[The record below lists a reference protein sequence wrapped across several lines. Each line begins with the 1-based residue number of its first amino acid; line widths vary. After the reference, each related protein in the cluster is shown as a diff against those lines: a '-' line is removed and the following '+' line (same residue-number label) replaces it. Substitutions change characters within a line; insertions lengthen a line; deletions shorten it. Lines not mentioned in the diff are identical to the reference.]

1 MENSWQ
7 VKCGSSTQTMASST
21 SQEPRNQIEMDSGHY
36 IYSHAVHDLR
46 SAVQGRVQ
54 DLMTPNIQ
62 NINSSRLAHD
72 ELGNS
77 FLALLSGP
85 PSLSQCD
92 FQEPS
97 NSKAFRAS
105 SSKLAI
111 DGSGLTM
118 HAVGS
123 GVSPIV
129 SGPPSEH
136 QSNQN
141 MQNGANRFFAV
152 SSRAPV
158 NSNFDSNFVLH
169 DGIQAANLSLPGSD
183 LAKAVI
189 HKLVPGNEKAKDS
202 SSMKGEWHQTSSANA
217 RKLRNSTIS
226 MSEKVPL
233 DTNSSLSNQSSICT
247 SGCPRIICLGASG
260 DLLLS
265 NTGLLGIVCSCHCFH
280 MSVANFCEHLG
291 LCDVNPGD
299 VVRMESGETIA
310 RWRKL
315 YFQKFGIRVPDDR
328 SGWDWPEALSAAAG
342 LVNSSVSTPNIPSN
356 SDLAKLV
363 GSSGGLSG
371 QPLDNIGIP
380 KNARTDQSLVID
392 ALHDKEQRYG
402 QDSSNYLLKGLV
414 NSFQS
419 NLGES
424 RCSTVS
430 KFVDRG
436 TNSSLHSISGYIDS
450 PVQSRN
456 VSIVHPASQ
465 ISRTVDKNYDVSKIE
480 NPHNGVMAARIAT
493 PSNIELRLGQP
504 YQQSHSSGNSVPSVI
519 GSKLLETFVG
529 SSKSLFL
536 QQMIHSATNCEEKGE
551 SRQYFQCSAGLSN
564 LSVRKEQSQLNLGN
578 HVCGLSNAMDAA
590 TLEKFEGN
598 VIRSSVVPLPA
609 HFTSPPERNANCKA
623 DNNIVSSDHIVPKS
637 LYCES
642 HTQKSE
648 LVSVPWSLRNG
659 SERQFNVSEF
669 GFLKFADKG
678 KAVGC
683 TADGSYASTDSEFR
697 IQKQLVEPGMST
709 GAMAASND
717 LCFSDVHQKS
727 PNSHQSSGV
736 PPEAFDTRNHFYHPE
751 KPPCIGSS
759 GHINHAV
766 LRSMVT
772 PADSGK
778 ILQSQVVSMAFPSA
792 TSTSI
797 GGMIPAASK
806 PERIDASPFL
816 LDDDMR
822 LLALRQIVELSKQQ
836 HALSSHGMD
845 REKGRLGSLSNANIQ
860 HPFIDDPL
868 TFGEQRLGPNL
879 TTQQIVSEVAMA
891 SSSSGAFTRLGV
903 NIEKSVPV
911 TGLNNFCDF
920 STLKQGN
927 PINSREIDLQYQFP
941 RNPLPNKQ
949 LSFRSENATQSSE
962 CVKCC
967 HGVPC
972 RYFQCRCNFA
982 GYTKCFGEHCES
994 RVGSSLKSFNELV
1007 QNVNAEASVLVAS
1020 EFVKDQ
1026 AVPQGKSTSLDQ
1038 RGKLKGELPKNIVCH
1053 TSQWRDVPSKFKG
1066 VSDVTCLDQSPDMLD
1081 SRAHIESQVG
1091 DAAAKGSYG
1100 TSRIP
1105 DSLKDQEMSNVSSGC
1120 SSAAAVTQAS
1130 VQVNNMDSSTVN
1142 AGNTRYM
1149 NNLVVDEGSGID
1161 KCWSSDDAFE
1171 SERSAEFLGAN
1182 CKTKFSKEGSSKV
1195 INNHPSRSL
1204 LDELKLIDSMTWKK
1218 GRNQIHTRP
1227 IVHGKINLKK
1237 IVRGSK
1243 TGKRKKAK
1251 KLTTLEAT
1259 SPAGGPSLVNYEY
1272 FPKGTGTFEPC
1283 VSKDVEDP
1291 STQETYTT
1299 GAFSNCTLS
1308 KCGRST
1314 LSSSNELSR
1323 KRDLHIICNGRDGND
1338 DCLLEM
1344 SQNTDPCKIHEFS
1357 SSKKVRKAWTSDCI
1371 RRSQMEELT
1380 YSDPEDTVRCNSV
1393 GSMKASSSHELN
1405 ICYRR
1410 ARPVVCG
1417 KYGEISSGK
1426 LDEDE
1431 SRPVKIVPLSRV
1443 LKSARR
1449 CTLPKNCKPKPIIL
1463 NELIKCSNSEAD
1475 FNGFSDLKKEEV
1487 IGIHQASFC
1496 SEMNID
1502 TTVKGGIQCTNGNE
1516 ISSDELTISEKESD
1530 HKSKKGCSV
1539 LNSNVHS
1546 KLKLKN
1552 RKRSLFELTVKGKES
1567 CSGSFPLVKISKGM
1581 PKVEQ
1586 QKTLKNAEGS
1596 KHQVRGLCKVNIEKS
1611 SQEHRSLSIMD
1622 SDAFC
1627 CVCGGSNKDEINCLL
1642 ECSRCFIKVHQA
1654 CYGVSRVPK
1663 GHWYCRPCRT
1673 SSKDIVCVLCGYGGG
1688 AMTLAL
1694 RSRMIVKSLLKAWNF
1709 ESECRSKNAVSA
1721 TKIMEGDLDVL
1732 HFSGSI
1738 HEVQFPVLRPFDIEP
1753 STAAIWKVDLQK
1765 QLDISQNSSPCVN
1778 NLRIHNSVTDGV
1790 LDSTVK
1796 QWIHMVCGLWTP
1808 GTRCP
1813 NVDTMS
1819 AFDVSGASHPKANVV
1834 CSICSRPGGSC
1845 IQCRVANCRVKFH
1858 PWCAH
1863 QKGLL
1868 QSEVEGVENESVGFY
1883 GRCLLHAT
1891 LLLRESGSDPIDIK
1905 LESAVEKEE
1914 LTCARIEGYKGR
1926 KRDGFWYNRYG
1937 QSNGKSGCL
1946 VPQEQLNAWIHING
1960 QKSSPQGI
1968 QKLPVSDIESDCRKE
1983 YTRYRQSKGW
1993 KHLVVYKS
2001 GIHALGLYTSRFISR
2016 GEMVVEYVGEI
2027 VGLRVA
2033 DKRENEYQSGRKLQY
2048 KSACYFFRIDK
2059 EHIIDATCKGGIAR
2073 FVNHSCLPNCV
2084 ARVISVRNEKKVVFF
2099 AERDIYPGEEITYD
2113 YHFNHEDE
2121 GKKIPC
2127 FCNSKNC
2134 RRYLN

>member
-7 VKCGSSTQTMASST
+7 VKCGPSTQSMASSV

-36 IYSHAVHDLR
+36 FYPHVVHDLR

-54 DLMTPNIQ
+54 DPVTPNIQ
-62 NINSSRLAHD
+62 NINSCRLVPA

-85 PSLSQCD
+85 PSLLQCD

-97 NSKAFRAS
+97 NSKTFRAS
-105 SSKLAI
+105 SSKLEI
-111 DGSGLTM
+111 DGSGLTIG
-118 HAVGS
+118 AVGS
-123 GVSPIV
+123 GVSPIT
-129 SGPPSEH
+129 SGPQSER

-141 MQNGANRFFAV
+141 MQNGANISFTV
-152 SSRAPV
+152 SSRAAG
-158 NSNFDSNFVLH
+158 NSNFGSNSVLH

-183 LAKAVI
+183 LAVI
-189 HKLVPGNEKAKDS
+189 RKLVPGNEKAKDS
-202 SSMKGEWHQTSSANA
+202 SSMKGEWHKTSAANA
-217 RKLRNSTIS
+217 RKLRNPTIP

-233 DTNSSLSNQSSICT
+233 DANSSLYNQSSVCT
-247 SGCPRIICLGASG
+247 SGCPRVICLGASG

-265 NTGLLGIVCSCHCFH
+265 NTGLLGIVCSCHQFH
-280 MSVANFCEHLG
+280 MSVAKFCEHLG

-342 LVNSSVSTPNIPSN
+342 LVKSSVSMPNTPGNP
-356 SDLAKLV
+356 DLANLI
-363 GSSGGLSG
+363 GTSGGLIMSG
-371 QPLDNIGIP
+371 QPLDNIVFP

-414 NSFQS
+414 NSLQS
-419 NLGES
+419 NLCAS

-430 KFVDRG
+430 KFDDRG
-436 TNSSLHSISGYIDS
+436 TNSNLQSISGYIDS
-450 PVQSRN
+450 RVQSRN
-456 VSIVHPASQ
+456 SSITHPTSQ
-465 ISRTVDKNYDVSKIE
+465 NSRTVGKNYDVTKIE
-480 NPHNGVMAARIAT
+480 NSYDGVMAHRIAT

-504 YQQSHSSGNSVPSVI
+504 YQHSQSSGNSVPSVI
-519 GSKLLETFVG
+519 GPKLLDTLVG

-536 QQMIHSATNCEEKGE
+536 QQMIHNATNCEEKGE
-551 SRQYFQCSAGLSN
+551 SRQYIQGSAGLSN
-564 LSVRKEQSQLNLGN
+564 LSVREEQSRLNLGN
-578 HVCGLSNAMDAA
+578 HVCGLSNGMNAA

-598 VIRSSVVPLPA
+598 MTKNSVAPLLA
-609 HFTSPPERNANCKA
+609 HFNSPPERNANFIA
-623 DNNIVSSDHIVPKS
+623 DNNMVTSDHIVPKS

-642 HTQKSE
+642 YPPKSE
-648 LVSVPWSLRNG
+648 LVSVPWSVRNG

-669 GFLKFADKG
+669 GFFRFSDTG
-678 KAVGC
+678 KSVGC
-683 TADGSYASTDSEFR
+683 TADGSYASTDSDFK
-697 IQKQLVEPGMST
+697 IQKQLEKPVICT
-709 GAMAASND
+709 GATAASTD
-717 LCFSDVHQKS
+717 PCFSAVHDKGHY
-727 PNSHQSSGV
+727 SHQLSGV
-736 PPEAFDTRNHFYHPE
+736 PPDAFEARNHFYHPE
-751 KPPCIGSS
+751 KVPCLGSS
-759 GHINHAV
+759 GYIDHAV
-766 LRSMVT
+766 FRSVVA

-792 TSTSI
+792 TSTSVT
-797 GGMIPAASK
+797 GMIPAVSK
-806 PERIDASPFL
+806 PEGIDVSPYL

-836 HALSSHGMD
+836 HALSSLGMD
-845 REKGRLGSLSNANIQ
+845 REKGRLDNLSNVNVQ
-860 HPFIDDPL
+860 YPFADDPL

-879 TTQQIVSEVAMA
+879 RSQQNVSEVAMV
-891 SSSSGAFTRLGV
+891 SSPSGAFTRLGV
-903 NIEKSVPV
+903 NIEKSAPV

-927 PINSREIDLQYQFP
+927 PVNSREIDLQCQFP
-941 RNPLPNKQ
+941 LTPLPNKP

-962 CVKCC
+962 CPKCC

-972 RYFQCRCNFA
+972 RYFQGHCNYA
-982 GYTKCFGEHCES
+982 VYSKCLEHGES
-994 RVGSSLKSFNELV
+994 RVGSSQKSFNEQV
-1007 QNVNAEASVLVAS
+1007 PNVNDEAPVLVAS
-1020 EFVKDQ
+1020 EFVKDK
-1026 AVPQGKSTSLDQ
+1026 AGPQGKCNSLDQ
-1038 RGKLKGELPKNIVCH
+1038 RGKLKGQLPKNIVCH
-1053 TSQWRDVPSKFKG
+1053 AAQWRDVPSKFKG
-1066 VSDVTCLDQSPDMLD
+1066 VSGVTCLDQSPDMLD
-1081 SRAHIESQVG
+1081 SGGHIESEVG
-1091 DAAAKGSYG
+1091 DAATKGSYEI
-1100 TSRIP
+1100 TKIP
-1105 DSLKDQEMSNVSSGC
+1105 DSLKEQEISNVSSGC

-1130 VQVNNMDSSTVN
+1130 IQVNNMDSYTVN
-1142 AGNTRYM
+1142 AGNTRYV

-1161 KCWSSDDAFE
+1161 KCWSSDDALE

-1195 INNHPSRSL
+1195 TNNQPSRSL

-1218 GRNQIHTRP
+1218 GRNQIHTKP

-1237 IVRGSK
+1237 NERGFK
-1243 TGKRKKAK
+1243 TGKRKKAR
-1251 KLTTLEAT
+1251 KLKMLEAT
-1259 SPAGGPSLVNYEY
+1259 SPAGGPSLVPYEC
-1272 FPKGTGTFEPC
+1272 PKDSGTFEPSL
-1283 VSKDVEDP
+1283 SKDVEDP
-1291 STQETYTT
+1291 SAQETYTT
-1299 GAFSNCTLS
+1299 GAFSICTAS
-1308 KCGRST
+1308 KCERST
-1314 LSSSNELSR
+1314 LSSSKELSR
-1323 KRDLHIICNGRDGND
+1323 KRDLHMICNDRDGDD
-1338 DCLLEM
+1338 DCQIEM
-1344 SQNTDPCKIHEFS
+1344 NKNGNLCKIHELS
-1357 SSKKVRKAWTSDCI
+1357 SSKKVRRAWTSDCI
-1371 RRSQMEELT
+1371 RRSRMEELT
-1380 YSDPEDTVRCNSV
+1380 HSDTRDTARCKSV
-1393 GSMKASSSHELN
+1393 GSMMASSTHELN
-1405 ICYRR
+1405 ICYRK
-1410 ARPVVCG
+1410 AKPIVCG

-1426 LDEDE
+1426 LDEDA

-1443 LKSARR
+1443 LKTARR
-1449 CTLPKNCKPKPIIL
+1449 FTLPKNCKPKQTIL
-1463 NELIKCSNSEAD
+1463 TESTEFSDSEAD
-1475 FNGFSDLKKEEV
+1475 FGGFSDLKKEEE
-1487 IGIHQASFC
+1487 IGIHHASFYY
-1496 SEMNID
+1496 EMNID
-1502 TTVKGGIQCTNGNE
+1502 TTVKGGMLCTNGNK
-1516 ISSDELTISEKESD
+1516 ISADELTILENESD
-1530 HKSKKGCSV
+1530 HKSREGCSV
-1539 LNSNVHS
+1539 LNNNVHS

-1567 CSGSFPLVKISKGM
+1567 CSGSFPVVKISKCM
-1581 PKVEQ
+1581 HKVKQ
-1586 QKTLKNAEGS
+1586 QKTLKHVEGS
-1596 KHQVRGLCKVNIEKS
+1596 KHEVRGLCKVNIDKS
-1611 SQEHRSLSIMD
+1611 NQEHRSIMD

-1688 AMTLAL
+1688 AMTRAL
-1694 RSRMIVKSLLKAWNF
+1694 RTRMIVKSLLKAWNV
-1709 ESECRSKNAVSA
+1709 ESECRLKNDVSSA
-1721 TKIMEGDLDVL
+1721 EIMEGDLNVL
-1732 HFSGSI
+1732 HSSGSI
-1738 HEVQFPVLRPFDIEP
+1738 HEDRFHDLRHFDIEP
-1753 STAAIWKVDLQK
+1753 STAAVWKVDLQK
-1765 QLDISQNSSPCVN
+1765 QLNISQNSSCCVN
-1778 NLRIHNSVTDGV
+1778 NLRLHNSITAGM

-1796 QWIHMVCGLWTP
+1796 QWVHMVCGLWTP

-1819 AFDVSGASHPKANVV
+1819 AFDVFGASRPKANVV
-1834 CSICSRPGGSC
+1834 CSLCSRPGGSC
-1845 IQCRVANCRVKFH
+1845 IQCRVVNCRVQFH

-1868 QSEVEGVENESVGFY
+1868 QSEVEGVENENVGFY

-1891 LLLRESGSDPIDIK
+1891 HPLCESGSDLIGIK
-1905 LESAVEKEE
+1905 LESSGEKE
-1914 LTCARIEGYKGR
+1914 LTCARTEGYKGR
-1926 KRDGFWYNRYG
+1926 KRDGFWYNLYG

-1960 QKSSPQGI
+1960 QKSCTQGLP
-1968 QKLPVSDIESDCRKE
+1968 KLPVSDIESDCRKE
-1983 YTRYRQSKGW
+1983 YARYKQSKGW

-2016 GEMVVEYVGEI
+2016 GAMVVEYVGEI

-2033 DKRENEYQSGRKLQY
+2033 DRRENEYQSGRKLQY

-2084 ARVISVRNEKKVVFF
+2084 AKVISVRNEKKVVFF